1 MPLAASRRNAKFFV
15 IRDPQ
20 MDKDRERL
28 KDIDNSVHIWCLYQ
42 IVYCIHP
49 IDVADA
55 IVVSARQQ

>member
-28 KDIDNSVHIWCLYQ
+28 KGIDNSVHIWSSYQ
-42 IVYCIHP
+42 IVYCVHP
-49 IDVADA
+49 TDVADA
-55 IVVSARQQ
+55 IEVSTRQQ